1 MTRYEKIELIV
12 DFLEDTTPLTSLQD
26 TIREMNDTSLNNWV
40 EKIQDTY
47 EDPDVETIFTYES
60 NGYV

>member
-26 TIREMNDTSLNNWV
+26 TICEMNNTSLDNWV

-47 EDPDVETIFTYES
+47 EDPDVEPIFTYES